1 MRRLLVAL
9 VCIPALAAADPSFEI
24 KDRGDAV
31 EVIAHDLSAARTAIV
46 PLRERLE
53 IPLAARATLPRL
65 VPGDATVRL
74 VEIEDGRLSVKLN
87 FEHDD
92 VVALARVSQAIQVG
106 PDLHVLV
113 PRKVP
118 VAGTAAKL
126 PEPTL
131 PPAPPPAPSKV
142 EVVAPEPAKVEPP
155 RAPET
160 PVVAPL
166 AKPVAPPVSPK
177 PAPNATKPTKPT
189 TLASE
194 PETDW
199 KSLLF
204 ALVAGGG
211 TLAGGMWLM
220 KRKKQREGAAS
231 TIEIV
236 AQRSLGGKARVVWLS
251 AGQRDIIVA
260 VTPQAVRTLGQWRK
274 SDAPAALP
282 AAHVHESRRPEV
294 VVDKPSSPAVA
305 GILRLRQRTEPP
317 PDINEDVA
325 TGDVDADALWAKEI
339 LMATGA
345 RR

>member
-1 MRRLLVAL
+1 MRELLIICAL
-9 VCIPALAAADPSFEI
+9 SAVAAAEPSFEV

-31 EVIAHDLSAARTAIV
+31 EVIAHDLAASRTAIA

-53 IPLAARATLPRL
+53 IPLLARPSLPRL

-87 FEHDD
+87 FEHGD

-118 VAGTAAKL
+118 AAGTAVKL
-126 PEPTL
+126 PEPTVPAAL
-131 PPAPPPAPSKV
+131 APPPAPSKV
-142 EVVAPEPAKVEPP
+142 EVVPPPAPSKVEVVPP
-155 RAPET
+155 PPEHPAP
-160 PVVAPL
+160 PHAA
-166 AKPVAPPVSPK
+166 AKPA
-177 PAPNATKPTKPT
+177 PT

-199 KSLLF
+199 KSLVF

-220 KRKKQREGAAS
+220 KRKKQRDGATS

-260 VTPQAVRTLGQWRK
+260 VTPQAVRMLGQWRK
-274 SDAPAALP
+274 AEAPAALP
-282 AAHVHESRRPEV
+282 SAQIHEARREPV
-294 VVDKPSSPAVA
+294 VEKPSSPAVA

-317 PDINEDVA
+317 PEINEDVA

>member
-1 MRRLLVAL
+1 MRNAVIAL
-9 VCIPALAAADPSFEI
+9 VCACPALALAEPSFEV

-31 EVIAHDLSAARTAIV
+31 EVIAHDLAASRTAISSV
-46 PLRERLE
+46 RERLE
-53 IPLAARATLPRL
+53 IPLTARPSLPRL
-65 VPGDATVRL
+65 VAKDATVRL
-74 VEIEDGRLSVKLN
+74 VEIANGRLSVKLN
-87 FEHDD
+87 LEHDD
-92 VVALARVSQAIQVG
+92 VVTLARVSQAIQVG
-106 PDLHVLV
+106 PDLHLLV
-113 PRKVP
+113 PREVP
-118 VAGTAAKL
+118 AAGAAVAL
-126 PEPTL
+126 PEPTV
-131 PPAPPPAPSKV
+131 PPALAPAPAPSKV
-142 EVVAPEPAKVEPP
+142 EVVAPPKVEP
-155 RAPET
+155 
-160 PVVAPL
+160 
-166 AKPVAPPVSPK
+166 APPAPPPK
-177 PAPNATKPTKPT
+177 PAPEKPVAKPAPVKPT

-194 PETDW
+194 PSTDW
-199 KSLLF
+199 RSLLF

-220 KRKKQREGAAS
+220 KRKKQRDGAPT

-251 AGQRDIIVA
+251 AGQRDILVA

-274 SDAPAALP
+274 ADAPAALP
-282 AAHVHESRRPEV
+282 SAQIHEARRDGRPEPIL
-294 VVDKPSSPAVA
+294 DKPSSPAVA

>member
-1 MRRLLVAL
+1 MREILIICAL
-9 VCIPALAAADPSFEI
+9 SAVAAAEPSFEV

-31 EVIAHDLSAARTAIV
+31 EVIAHDFAAARTAIAPV
-46 PLRERLE
+46 RERLE
-53 IPLAARATLPRL
+53 IPLAGHPASPRL
-65 VPGDATVRL
+65 VAKDATVRL
-74 VEIEDGRLSVKLN
+74 VEIANGRLSVKLN
-87 FEHDD
+87 LEHDD
-92 VVALARVSQAIQVG
+92 VVTLARVSQAIQVG
-106 PDLHVLV
+106 PDLHILV
-113 PRKVP
+113 PRDVP
-118 VAGTAAKL
+118 AAGAAVAL
-126 PEPTL
+126 PEPTVPPAL
-131 PPAPPPAPSKV
+131 APAPVPSKVDVVAPPAPPKV
-142 EVVAPEPAKVEPP
+142 EA
-155 RAPET
+155 
-160 PVVAPL
+160 
-166 AKPVAPPVSPK
+166 VAPPAALERQVGAPK
-177 PAPNATKPTKPT
+177 PAPAVAKPAPAKPA

-199 KSLLF
+199 RSLLF

-220 KRKKQREGAAS
+220 KRKKQRDGAVS

-274 SDAPAALP
+274 TDAPAALP
-282 AAHVHESRRPEV
+282 SAHVHVPRHDGRPEPIL
-294 VVDKPSSPAVA
+294 DKPSSPSVA

-317 PDINEDVA
+317 PEINEDVA